1 MTTIAFALGI
11 IIGLLIGVLEKR
23 SFKKQGVGLIERV
36 AKPLIDGKKQT
47 ARFIKP
53 KTETDMETIINNAF
67 QNVK

>member
-23 SFKKQGVGLIERV
+23 SFRKTGTGVIERA
-36 AKPLIDGKKQT
+36 AKPLIDGKKQI
-47 ARFIKP
+47 ARFIQP
-53 KTETDMETIINNAF
+53 KTETDMETIINKAF